1 MDNIKKLV
9 ASRIKIARTF
19 FILSA
24 IYGLILRWYHISS
37 FPIAYKNILQAH
49 SHVTFLGWG
58 FLAVISIIG
67 LVFYPKILL
76 KSTYLKWLFSIMT
89 ITLFGMLISFP
100 LQGYK
105 LFSIVFLSVFLVVS
119 YLYLLH
125 MFVVLKTIK
134 SLGSKYVKTG
144 IMYYLISS
152 LAIWTVAIITIK
164 FGKIDLYFNAVYFY
178 LHFLY
183 NGFFVFVLFGLLIKY
198 FENNQINISN
208 HILVRFYWLTNIALI
223 PAYALSLLWNIM
235 PSYVYYIGY
244 FAVTLQLI
252 SLIYFFSI
260 SKVLFNSINSKHI
273 KSIAYFVMISY
284 GLKIILQFFSAFPNI
299 IGIAIKFKSYF
310 VIGYL
315 HLFTLGFMS
324 MFIILLLKLFPKKQL
339 SKVGINLLMLGI
351 FLSEILLFSQGAMLF
366 FEEFGIPKINIWLFI
381 VSILM
386 PLGLII
392 IHLKLLF
399 KKH

>member
-9 ASRIKIARTF
+9 ASRIKTARTF

-58 FLAVISIIG
+58 FLAVISITG

-76 KSTYLKWLFSIMT
+76 KSLYLKRLFFLMT

-105 LFSIVFLSVFLVVS
+105 LFSIVFLSVFLITS
-119 YLYLLH
+119 YLYLIH
-125 MFVVLKTIK
+125 MLGVFKTIK
-134 SLGSKYVKTG
+134 SLSGKYIKTG
-144 IMYYLISS
+144 IIYYFISS
-152 LAIWTVAIITIK
+152 LAIWTVAIITVK
-164 FGKIDLYFNAVYFY
+164 YGKIDLYFNAVYFY

-183 NGFFVFVLFGLLIKY
+183 NGFFVFILFGLLIKY
-198 FENNQINISN
+198 FEKNQIKINKVT
-208 HILVRFYWLTNIALI
+208 LEKFYWLTNIALI
-223 PAYALSLLWNIM
+223 PAYTLSLLWNVM

-244 FAVTLQLI
+244 FAVILQVL
-252 SLIYFFSI
+252 SLRYFFSI
-260 SKVLFNSINSKHI
+260 SKVLFKSINSKHI

-284 GLKIILQFFSAFPNI
+284 LLKIILQFFSAFPNI
-299 IGIAIKFKSYF
+299 IAMAIKFKSYF

-324 MFIILLLKLFPKKQL
+324 MFIILLLKLHPKKKL
-339 SKVGINLLMLGI
+339 SELGINLLMLGI
-351 FLSEILLFSQGAMLF
+351 FLSETLLFLQGGILLFIHN
-366 FEEFGIPKINIWLFI
+366 GIPKINLWLFI

-392 IHLKLLF
+392 IHIKLIL